1 MSDIFD
7 DNPGCLN
14 SALTNYT
21 SCNPFLSSICF
32 EPTNFRLED
41 ESRVPQKITNMPL
54 VHRCVAGLVE
64 ILQMMIHISYI
75 NRDGN

>member
-14 SALTNYT
+14 CSQTNNT
-21 SCNPFLSSICF
+21 SCNPVSFICF
-32 EPTNFRLED
+32 KRKNFRPED
-41 ESRVPQKITNMPL
+41 ESRVPQQMTQMPL
-54 VHRCVAGLVE
+54 VDRCVAGLVE
-64 ILQMMIHISYI
+64 VLQMMIHISYI